1 MQDKKINVS
10 KHSKQRCKERL
21 GISKK
26 HTNKIAEKALQNG
39 IRYTDVNGSLRR
51 YMGYLYESHNK
62 IANNIIIY
70 NHNVYI
76 FQNTKLITIM
86 HLPNQ
91 YLEISDKAQKRVNER
106 RNENG

>member
-1 MQDKKINVS
+1 MKNNINVS

-26 HTNKIAEKALQNG
+26 HTNKIAEKALKNG
-39 IRYTDVNGSLRR
+39 IHHTDATGSLKR
-51 YMGYLYESHNK
+51 YFGYLYESHNK

-70 NHNVYI
+70 NRNVYI
-76 FQNTKLITIM
+76 FRNTELITIM

-91 YLEISDKAQKRVNER
+91 YLEISDKTQKRVNER
-106 RNENG
+106 RNNNG